1 MLFKDVIGQS
11 EVKQH
16 LAEMA
21 QLNRLSHALLFLGKQ
36 GSGALPLALAFAQFL
51 VCEKVNGKSVSNR
64 QSASLFRMEEP
75 IVQSNAPV
83 AFTDSCGQCSA
94 CTKAQ
99 QLIHPDIHYS
109 YPVISKKSGE
119 KPKSADFITEWREFI
134 QQNPYGNVYDWLQ
147 FIDAENKQGNITAEE
162 CNDIIRQLSLKSFE
176 SEYKILIMW
185 MPEYLG
191 KEGNKLLK
199 LIEEP
204 PSNTLFILVA
214 ESEEQILQT
223 ILSRTQLVKIP
234 LLDNAEVENALIERK
249 QTPPEQ
255 ARLVAGIAQGNYHEA
270 LQLLQHAE
278 EDWLTLLREWM
289 NVTLKENQPGQV
301 KWVEE
306 AAKLGREKQKQFLR
320 YYNHLLEQCVRLRIL
335 GNESH
340 TLSANEADFAQ
351 RLNKIASVTQ
361 QQAILTELDKASYYI
376 ERNANPKILFH
387 ALTIKMLH
395 IIRDKVVVS
404 AA

>member
-11 EVKQH
+11 DVKRH
-16 LAEMA
+16 LAEMV
-21 QLNRLSHALLFLGKQ
+21 QTNRLSHALLFLGKQ
-36 GSGALPLALAFAQFL
+36 GSGALPLALAFAQYV
-51 VCEKVNGKSVSNR
+51 VCEKVNGKAGAAHPT
-64 QSASLFRMEEP
+64 ASLFSFNEP
-75 IVQSNAPV
+75 AETTKTRLFD
-83 AFTDSCGQCSA
+83 ACGECAA
-94 CTKAQ
+94 CTKARQ
-99 QLIHPDIHYS
+99 MVHPDIHFS
-109 YPVISKKSGE
+109 YPVISKKSGD
-119 KPKSADFITEWREFI
+119 KPKSTDFAAEWREFI
-134 QQNPYGNVYDWLQ
+134 KQNPYGNAYDWLQ
-147 FIDAENKQGNITAEE
+147 FIGAENRQGNITAEE

-176 SEYKILIMW
+176 SEYKLLIMW

-204 PSNTLFILVA
+204 PANTLFVLVA

-234 LLDNAEVENALIERK
+234 LLEDADVEEALIKRN
-249 QTPPEQ
+249 QTTPEQ

-270 LQLLQHAE
+270 LQLLQHSE
-278 EDWLTLLREWM
+278 EDWLGLLREWM
-289 NVTLKENQPGQV
+289 NATLKENQVAQV
-301 KWVEE
+301 KWVDE
-306 AAKLGREKQKQFLR
+306 ASKLGREKQKQFLR

-335 GNESH
+335 GPAN
-340 TLSANEADFAQ
+340 LSLSDSEKDFAQ
-351 RLNKIASVTQ
+351 RLNKVASVTQ
-361 QQAILTELDKASYYI
+361 QQAIITELDNASYFI
-376 ERNANPKILFH
+376 ERNANGKMLFH